1 VREPDLMVG
10 WTRSRW
16 GAGDLEMWER
26 QVETLPPTSPLLPV
40 AEAEVGRLER
50 ELGA

>member
-1 VREPDLMVG
+1 
-10 WTRSRW
+10 
-16 GAGDLEMWER
+16 MWER
-26 QVETLPPTSPLLPV
+26 QVETLPAHSPLLSV

>member
-1 VREPDLMVG
+1 
-10 WTRSRW
+10 
-16 GAGDLEMWER
+16 MWER
-26 QVETLPPTSPLLPV
+26 QFATLPVTSPLLPV